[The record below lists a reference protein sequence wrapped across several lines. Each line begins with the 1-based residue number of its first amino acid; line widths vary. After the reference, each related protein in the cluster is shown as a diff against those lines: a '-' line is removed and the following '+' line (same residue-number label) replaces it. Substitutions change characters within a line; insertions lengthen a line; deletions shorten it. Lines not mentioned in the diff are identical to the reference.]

1 MLSLLSILR
10 NVKCEIDCLIVNE
23 KSRKWKKLPMT
34 LDQLTNEFVQ
44 NHSFILYTL
53 MQYYL
58 HQDIQN
64 KLTVLHEATLQ
75 AFQRRKKRYKNIYKK
90 SLATP
95 HFLIF
100 CFQLARLPF
109 LVFIFFISLFSRLS
123 ESLSKLFFRHCTGSF
138 SEFLDFWIFWMFL
151 RHLPKKVQVKNHCCV
166 YTQQTT

>member
-1 MLSLLSILR
+1 MWNWSII
-10 NVKCEIDCLIVNE
+10 EIIVNE
-23 KSRKWKKLPMT
+23 KRRKWKKLPMT

-44 NHSFILYTL
+44 NHSFILYTV

-58 HQDIQN
+58 QQDIQN

-100 CFQLARLPF
+100 CFQFARLPF
-109 LVFIFFISLFSRLS
+109 LVFLFFIFSFFVFQAFWKSL
-123 ESLSKLFFRHCTGSF
+123 KA
-138 SEFLDFWIFWMFL
+138 FLQTLHWIIFWIFGFL
-151 RHLPKKVQVKNHCCV
+151 NFLNVFKTLV
-166 YTQQTT
+166 

>member
-1 MLSLLSILR
+1 MWNWSII
-10 NVKCEIDCLIVNE
+10 EIIVNE
-23 KSRKWKKLPMT
+23 KRRKWKKLPMT

-44 NHSFILYTL
+44 NHSFILYTV

-58 HQDIQN
+58 QQDIQN

-100 CFQLARLPF
+100 CFQFARLPF
-109 LVFIFFISLFSRLS
+109 LVFIFLFLFYFSFFVFQAFWKSL
-123 ESLSKLFFRHCTGSF
+123 KA
-138 SEFLDFWIFWMFL
+138 FLQTLHWIIFWIFGFL
-151 RHLPKKVQVKNHCCV
+151 NFLNVFKTLV
-166 YTQQTT
+166 